1 MSYEIV
7 SVDLKDDK
15 IDEELRSLIR
25 KAFNME
31 EPLKKGHLY
40 LNTFANK
47 SREQTLFL
55 AAVENKKIIGCNGFL
70 ASDFEINKKTYYINN
85 NKC

>member
-15 IDEELRSLIR
+15 IDEELRSLLR

-40 LNTFANK
+40 LNTFAKKIQRTNFIFSR
-47 SREQTLFL
+47 SRE
-55 AAVENKKIIGCNGFL
+55 
-70 ASDFEINKKTYYINN
+70 
-85 NKC
+85 